1 MIHLPDI
8 LVIAMRSTPPMFNK
22 NTNNFCFRNCLNS
35 IRYVLHLR
43 WVMEHRPDRVS
54 KKDCLVMR
62 KRGDFFGAGNGGTVL
77 ERTPM
82 NRCTA
87 KANFSKCNV
96 MKNSSDTKRNQQKL
110 EFWTKNL
117 NRTCFRYFLIFK
129 LHTNIPFKCSVFRRL
144 LFFSASETRTLSD
157 VSSHQF

>member
-8 LVIAMRSTPPMFNK
+8 LVITMRSTPLCSTRIAIFASETVWIQSDMSCTWGGWWNIGQ
-22 NTNNFCFRNCLNS
+22 TVC
-35 IRYVLHLR
+35 
-43 WVMEHRPDRVS
+43 
-54 KKDCLVMR
+54 R
-62 KRGDFFGAGNGGTVL
+62 KRTVWWCEGIFLEPGKGGTVL

-82 NRCTA
+82 NRCAA
-87 KANFSKCNV
+87 KANFSKCRV

-117 NRTCFRYFLIFK
+117 NRTWFRYFLIFK